1 MWWTPERIK
10 WYERASARCD
20 FHIRLAEKIESHLT
34 PGESILELGCG
45 LGYVSAILSLSH
57 PVRAVD
63 IESAAVECAE
73 KREKK
78 DIYMLSDWRDVKEKA
93 DCILAVFFGHLD
105 KTDDLATQM
114 EKAER
119 HAVYIY
125 SEHRGQKDDLV
136 YKETTGR
143 KDMERKLRS
152 LGYSVESESFI
163 LSFPQPLLSL
173 EEAEAFI
180 ALSYPKKQVSDYLP
194 FVTESGDD
202 KYPYILKNEKKMLL
216 FDIAPSF

>member
-1 MWWTPERIK
+1 MWWTPQRIE

-20 FHIRLAEKIESHLT
+20 FHTRLAGIIERHLT
-34 PGESILELGCG
+34 PGESIFELGCG

-57 PVRAVD
+57 PIRAVD

-78 DIYMLSDWRDVKEKA
+78 NIYMLSDWKDVKEKA
-93 DCILAVFFGHLD
+93 DCVLAVFFGHLD
-105 KTDDLATQM
+105 KTDDLAAQM
-114 EKAER
+114 EKAEK

-125 SEHRGQKDDLV
+125 SEHRGQKDDLIL
-136 YKETTGR
+136 KETTR
-143 KDMERKLRS
+143 REDMERKLRS
-152 LGYSVESESFI
+152 LGYSVESESFT

-180 ALSYPKKQVSDYLP
+180 ALSYPKKKVSDYLP
-194 FVTESGDD
+194 FVTESGDEE
-202 KYPYILKNEKKMLL
+202 YPYILKNEKKMLL